1 MVPRLGWGEV
11 SPGEWGRL
19 VTAARTP
26 SPAQRRFFANCWRE
40 LRRKNAPLRAVV
52 NGQLM
57 GVPVN
62 FYDGFIG
69 QEIAAAEREFHQGQ
83 LIGRVLGYQ
92 LGIGDAWVALRME
105 EMLRRGLLEAVTQ
118 APPDRPA
125 YHRILRRTEAF
136 DRLYAGERLQ

>member
-1 MVPRLGWGEV
+1 MNIRNPYLNDLMERIV
-11 SPGEWGRL
+11 
-19 VTAARTP
+19 
-26 SPAQRRFFANCWRE
+26 RRD
-40 LRRKNAPLRAVV
+40 P
-52 NGQLM
+52 Q
-57 GVPVN
+57 
-62 FYDGFIG
+62 
-69 QEIAAAEREFHQGQ
+69 EREFHQGQ